1 MIASAPFMSCHE
13 NQPVVG
19 ANAGTVIDSPD
30 FARHG
35 GSLGG
40 SVAVAEL
47 SRLTDQLADAAGS
60 LAFELR
66 GMRDE
71 EGKSFLALRVT
82 GSLNLRCQRCLSPL
96 SYPVAIESKL
106 MLVAPGEE
114 WPDEELED
122 DEVDAIEANPELA
135 VLPLVEEEVLLALP
149 VAPRHEVCALPAKVE
164 AEPRPSPFAALAK
177 LKDH

>member
-13 NQPVVG
+13 NQPVAG

-35 GSLGG
+35 GSLSG
-40 SVAVAEL
+40 SAAVADFP
-47 SRLTDQLADAAGS
+47 RLADQLADREGS
-60 LAFELR
+60 LAFELH
-66 GMRDE
+66 GLRDE
-71 EGKSFLALRVT
+71 EGKSLLALRVT

-96 SYPVAIESKL
+96 PFPVAIDSRL
-106 MLVAPGEE
+106 LLVAPGEE

-122 DEVDAIEANPELA
+122 DGIDAIEASRELA

-149 VAPRHEVCALPAKVE
+149 VAPRHEVCGLPVQVE
-164 AEPRPSPFAALAK
+164 TESRPSPFAALAK